1 MPWEAIKEV
10 KPVERT
16 LTDLLLRHSLVAK
29 QKMGG
34 RSKRVVGSTR
44 QDAPAG
50 VRAREDGSLDR
61 GPLPKAGP
69 LPVITTAPPHPQLPL
84 QHLAQSAFG
93 RVLSEGTS

>member
-1 MPWEAIKEV
+1 M
-10 KPVERT
+10 ERT

-50 VRAREDGSLDR
+50 VRAREDGGLDR

-69 LPVITTAPPHPQLPL
+69 LPLITTAPLHPQLPP
-84 QHLAQSAFG
+84 QHLAQSVFG